1 MNPTPKTGVTNCAR
15 LIDHEQREEANE
27 SPRPRLWNRESY
39 FGSLIFNLGAFALP
53 ALYSTLS
60 KLWIANIDSSQVVTT
75 DIYTYI
81 GVIVQVLNDGFPRSA
96 WLVIGDKSAR
106 SVTSRLSL
114 SYTIIVV
121 QTVLGTVMTGI
132 FLAASNS
139 LAAAFMPVEVRQ
151 TSLKYVRIS
160 SIAALSSAL
169 ETAVSCCTRALDHP
183 DVPLFISSTKFI
195 VNIILD
201 LLILSKVHSG
211 SFQPTVNTQAWIRV
225 ACDMSSALCG
235 LGYFL
240 HLTFKLQRSQ
250 PGTQRSAI
258 RNAIY
263 LWLVSRIVLLG
274 ENYATAWGVF
284 NTIRWGLVMVP
295 VQALEQST
303 LTFVGHNWGV
313 WRDRAGVEI
322 RYPKATKSDIMDIC
336 RPAFT
341 SCGIAL
347 VFEVI
352 LCIALSIRGIQ
363 GFAYY
368 LSGSTVV
375 AQITQRIWKQIDWT
389 YIFYGLNYQLAA
401 ILLAASP
408 RWYLYQALASNFLW
422 MLPWAIFATVMSVSK
437 SAAWTYYA
445 IIFGGALVFD
455 FMDFSVTLAIW
466 ALRLSRGMRDSFL
479 DISSLRF
486 TVTIDKINLLTVEQ
500 QEMLSVSRP

>member
-1 MNPTPKTGVTNCAR
+1 MNPTPKIGVTNCAR
-15 LIDHEQREEANE
+15 LIDHEQGEEANE
-27 SPRPRLWNRESY
+27 PPRPRLWNRETY
-39 FGSLIFNLGAFALP
+39 FGSLIFNLGTFALP

-81 GVIVQVLNDGFPRSA
+81 GVIVQILNDGLPRSA
-96 WLVIGDKSAR
+96 WLVIGDKSTK
-106 SVTSRLSL
+106 SISSRLSL

-132 FLAASNS
+132 FLAAAKS
-139 LAAAFMPVEVRQ
+139 LAAAFMPVEARQ
-151 TSLKYVRIS
+151 TTLTYVRIS
-160 SIAALSSAL
+160 SIEALSSAL

-201 LLILSKVHSG
+201 LLILSKVHPG
-211 SFQPTVNTQAWIRV
+211 SFQPTVNMQAWIRV
-225 ACDMSSALCG
+225 ACDMCSALCG

-240 HLTFKLQRSQ
+240 HLTFKLQKSQ
-250 PGTQRSAI
+250 PGTQRVKPSVEDLKTLIRPSSYTFTESAI
-258 RNAIY
+258 RNTIY
-263 LWLVSRIVLLG
+263 LWLVSRIARLG

-303 LTFVGHNWGV
+303 LTFVGHNWGI

-322 RYPKATKSDIMDIC
+322 RYPKATKSDIMEIC

-352 LCIALSIRGIQ
+352 LCIALSIHGIQ

-408 RWYLYQALASNFLW
+408 RWYLYQALGSNFLW
-422 MLPWAIFATVMSVSK
+422 MLPWAIFATVMSVSQ

-455 FMDFSVTLAIW
+455 FIDVSITLAIW
-466 ALRLSRGMRDSFL
+466 ALRLSRGKVKVGALRQ
-479 DISSLRF
+479 SS
-486 TVTIDKINLLTVEQ
+486 D
-500 QEMLSVSRP
+500 

>member
-1 MNPTPKTGVTNCAR
+1 MQTRSKFCNFV
-15 LIDHEQREEANE
+15 
-27 SPRPRLWNRESY
+27 SSY

-250 PGTQRSAI
+250 PGTQRVKPSSAI

-322 RYPKATKSDIMDIC
+322 RYPKATKSDIM
-336 RPAFT
+336 
-341 SCGIAL
+341 
-347 VFEVI
+347 
-352 LCIALSIRGIQ
+352 ALSIRGIQ

-455 FMDFSVTLAIW
+455 FMDVSVTLAIW

>member
-1 MNPTPKTGVTNCAR
+1 MNPTPKIGVTNCAR
-15 LIDHEQREEANE
+15 LIDHEQRQEANE
-27 SPRPRLWNRESY
+27 SPRPRLWNRETY
-39 FGSLIFNLGAFALP
+39 FGSIIFNLGAFALP

-81 GVIVQVLNDGFPRSA
+81 GVIVQVLNDGLPRSA
-96 WLVIGDKSAR
+96 WLVIGDKSTR
-106 SVTSRLSL
+106 SISSRLSL

-160 SIAALSSAL
+160 SIQALSSAL

-201 LLILSKVHSG
+201 LLILSKVHPG
-211 SFQPTVNTQAWIRV
+211 SFQPTVNMQAWIRV

-250 PGTQRSAI
+250 PGTQRVKPSVEALKTLIRPSAYTFAESAI

-274 ENYATAWGVF
+274 ESYATAWGVF

-303 LTFVGHNWGV
+303 LTFVGHNWGI
-313 WRDRAGVEI
+313 WRDRAGGEI
-322 RYPKATKSDIMDIC
+322 RYPKATKSDIM
-336 RPAFT
+336 P
-341 SCGIAL
+341 
-347 VFEVI
+347 
-352 LCIALSIRGIQ
+352 LSIRGIQ

-375 AQITQRIWKQIDWT
+375 AQITQRIWK
-389 YIFYGLNYQLAA
+389 LAA

-408 RWYLYQALASNFLW
+408 RWYLYQALGSNFLW
-422 MLPWAIFATVMSVSK
+422 MLPWAIFATVMSVSQ

-455 FMDFSVTLAIW
+455 FIDVSITLAIW
-466 ALRLSRGMRDSFL
+466 TLRLSRGRVKVGMHDSFL
-479 DISSLRF
+479 DVSSFRF
-486 TVTIDKINLLTVEQ
+486 TVTIDKVSLLMDE
-500 QEMLSVSRP
+500 

>member
-53 ALYSTLS
+53 ALYRTLS

-201 LLILSKVHSG
+201 LLILSKVHPG

-250 PGTQRSAI
+250 PGTQRVKPSVEALKTLIRPSSYTFAESAI

-408 RWYLYQALASNFLW
+408 RWYLYQALGSNFLW

-455 FMDFSVTLAIW
+455 FMDVSITLAIW
-466 ALRLSRGMRDSFL
+466 ALRLSRGRVKVGAL
-479 DISSLRF
+479 RQSSDLR
-486 TVTIDKINLLTVEQ
+486 
-500 QEMLSVSRP
+500 

>member
-1 MNPTPKTGVTNCAR
+1 MQTRSKFCNFV
-15 LIDHEQREEANE
+15 
-27 SPRPRLWNRESY
+27 SSY

-201 LLILSKVHSG
+201 LLILSKVHPG

-250 PGTQRSAI
+250 PGTQRVKPSVEALKTLIRPSSYTFAESAI

-322 RYPKATKSDIMDIC
+322 RYPKATKSDIM
-336 RPAFT
+336 
-341 SCGIAL
+341 
-347 VFEVI
+347 
-352 LCIALSIRGIQ
+352 
-363 GFAYY
+363 
-368 LSGSTVV
+368 
-375 AQITQRIWKQIDWT
+375 
-389 YIFYGLNYQLAA
+389 
-401 ILLAASP
+401 
-408 RWYLYQALASNFLW
+408 
-422 MLPWAIFATVMSVSK
+422 
-437 SAAWTYYA
+437 
-445 IIFGGALVFD
+445 
-455 FMDFSVTLAIW
+455 
-466 ALRLSRGMRDSFL
+466 GM
-479 DISSLRF
+479 
-486 TVTIDKINLLTVEQ
+486 
-500 QEMLSVSRP
+500 